1 MKKVMFTDCG
11 RRGYTPPVTE
21 QVIIY
26 QTDPLCLS
34 PTEQTGNMQDYLEEE
49 IDDDEWYNN

>member
-1 MKKVMFTDCG
+1 MFTDCG
-11 RRGYTPPVTE
+11 RRGYTPPVAE

-34 PTEQTGNMQDYLEEE
+34 PTEQSGNMQDYLEEE